1 MKQFF
6 VGVLV
11 TIILSAGLF
20 SLYQAT
26 QAEGA
31 GESAAGAAPAAELT
45 AVPSIA
51 AAESAPSTAQE
62 ESAAAQIQALPEP
75 SVAVD
80 SEVEAAGTTA
90 DPLLSAAA
98 AGTVYQPQGNG
109 YGQQQTANTTPGTP
123 QVQAQTH
130 MTTPFAATGT
140 IQAVELTGLSL
151 LTSVGEPLWVQL
163 GPSHFWSAQGVTFTV
178 GDQVTI
184 DGFVENDQVQAI
196 SVANDSTGQQLALRD
211 ATGRP
216 LWAGGAGNAGSG
228 GNGYRGGQG

>member
-20 SLYQAT
+20 SLYQT
-26 QAEGA
+26 PQAEGA
-31 GESAAGAAPAAELT
+31 EIPAPEIAPAVDAVAADPVVAPLESAGTELQT
-45 AVPSIA
+45 
-51 AAESAPSTAQE
+51 
-62 ESAAAQIQALPEP
+62 LPEP
-75 SVAVD
+75 AVAV
-80 SEVEAAGTTA
+80 ETTGATA

-130 MTTPFAATGT
+130 MTTPFVATGT

-163 GPSHFWSAQGVTFTV
+163 GPSHFWSTQGVTFSI
-178 GDQVTI
+178 GDEVTI
-184 DGFVENDQVQAI
+184 DGFVENDQVQAS
-196 SVANDSTGQQLALRD
+196 SVTNDSTGQQLTLRD
-211 ATGRP
+211 ETGRP

-228 GNGYRGGQG
+228 GSGYRGGQG

>member
-1 MKQFF
+1 MKQFV

-31 GESAAGAAPAAELT
+31 AAPAVVADNPVLANRPVQSPETESQSLPAP
-45 AVPSIA
+45 AVVVDA
-51 AAESAPSTAQE
+51 AAP
-62 ESAAAQIQALPEP
+62 
-75 SVAVD
+75 V
-80 SEVEAAGTTA
+80 
-90 DPLLSAAA
+90 LSAASPSQA
-98 AGTVYQPQGNG
+98 QQAGNG
-109 YGQQQTANTTPGTP
+109 YGQNSANTTPGTP

-130 MTTPFAATGT
+130 MTAPFVETGT

-163 GPSHFWSAQGVTFTV
+163 GPSHFWSTQGVTFST
-178 GDQVTI
+178 GDQVTVN
-184 DGFVENDQVQAI
+184 GFTENGQFQTI
-196 SVANDSTGQQLALRD
+196 SVSNDSTGQLLTLRD
-211 ATGRP
+211 ASGRP
-216 LWAGGAGNAGSG
+216 LWAGGNGNG